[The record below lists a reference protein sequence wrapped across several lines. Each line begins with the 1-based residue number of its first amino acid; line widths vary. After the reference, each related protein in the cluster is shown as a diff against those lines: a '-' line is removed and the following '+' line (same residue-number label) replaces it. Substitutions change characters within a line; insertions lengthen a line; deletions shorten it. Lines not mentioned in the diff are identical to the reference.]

1 MKSQE
6 WITKNFENL
15 VNKYPNKYIAVVDE
29 IVVGIGS
36 SAKDVENEALKKY
49 PKKIPSI
56 IFIPKKEDLACLL

>member
-15 VNKYPNKYIAVVDE
+15 VNKYPSKYIAVVDE
-29 IVVGIGS
+29 TVVTVGS
-36 SAKDVENEALKKY
+36 SAKDVENEVLKKY